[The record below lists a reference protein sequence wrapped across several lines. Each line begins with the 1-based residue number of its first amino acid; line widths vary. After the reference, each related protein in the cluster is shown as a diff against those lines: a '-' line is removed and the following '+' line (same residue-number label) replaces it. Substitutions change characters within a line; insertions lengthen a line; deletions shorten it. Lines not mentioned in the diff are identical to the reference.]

1 MKFAELEGKEVD
13 VQQGDDRFKAVL
25 REIRPIGVFLE
36 VLDAQE
42 GTKYSSGEY
51 LVFSNSVPLVIKC
64 AG

>member
-1 MKFAELEGKEVD
+1 MKFSELEGKEVD

-42 GTKYSSGEY
+42 GASYSSGEY

-64 AG
+64 TG